1 MLEKPCMKDYKN
13 FLSHIFTFTVFFYV
27 LNFWWSVVILLTIH
41 LFDHVFNTPK
51 LEEEPVGN
59 KLSFQRK
66 TKVAIRRKIQSL
78 PQQFMAKS
86 MFQEE
91 SSSEKRSLSV
101 TGFNMTEEKVYSSS
115 NLKNNVLGGS
125 LSSKGQYMYMYLN
138 FLTSSS

>member
-1 MLEKPCMKDYKN
+1 MLEKPCMKDCKN

-41 LFDHVFNTPK
+41 LFDHVFNAPK

-66 TKVAIRRKIQSL
+66 TKVAIRRKIQGL

-91 SSSEKRSLSV
+91 NSSEKLSLSV

-115 NLKNNVLGGS
+115 NLKNVLGGP
-125 LSSKGQYMYMYLN
+125 LSSKGQYLYMY

>member
-41 LFDHVFNTPK
+41 LFDHVFNAPK

-66 TKVAIRRKIQSL
+66 TKVAIRTKIQGL

-91 SSSEKRSLSV
+91 NSSEKLSLSV

-115 NLKNNVLGGS
+115 NLKNNVLGGP
-125 LSSKGQYMYMYLN
+125 LSSKGQYLYMY

>member
-1 MLEKPCMKDYKN
+1 MKDYKN

-41 LFDHVFNTPK
+41 LFDHVFSAPK

-66 TKVAIRRKIQSL
+66 TKVAIRRKIQGL

-91 SSSEKRSLSV
+91 NSSEKPSLSV

-115 NLKNNVLGGS
+115 NLKNNVLGGP
-125 LSSKGQYMYMYLN
+125 LSSKGQYLYMY

>member
-1 MLEKPCMKDYKN
+1 MKDYKN

-41 LFDHVFNTPK
+41 LFDHVFNAPK

-66 TKVAIRRKIQSL
+66 TKVAIRRKIQGL

-91 SSSEKRSLSV
+91 NSSEKPSLSV

-115 NLKNNVLGGS
+115 NLKNNVLGGP
-125 LSSKGQYMYMYLN
+125 LSSKGQYLYMY